1 MRLHQRP
8 YNLLLLTATLLF
20 VSGLFTLNFAIDI
33 HLYDT
38 YYIVSM
44 AHFIWS
50 PIPIL
55 FIFWVLYL
63 ATKNILFSKQL
74 MWTHIIITIGTCV
87 FWLTFS
93 FFLKRENVAG
103 IPGRYYDTAQSG
115 TYSFYE
121 SVTQGIVIAALIFT
135 LGQLLYFANFFI
147 GLYRRMRPPTHR

>member
-1 MRLHQRP
+1 
-8 YNLLLLTATLLF
+8 
-20 VSGLFTLNFAIDI
+20 
-33 HLYDT
+33 
-38 YYIVSM
+38 
-44 AHFIWS
+44 
-50 PIPIL
+50 
-55 FIFWVLYL
+55 
-63 ATKNILFSKQL
+63 